1 MRAARLAEQE
11 SGGNDANKRLMV
23 MTDCHV
29 SGLTLAGNSVSVVQT
44 NQGGSRYPPM
54 GSS

>member
-23 MTDCHV
+23 VTDCHV
-29 SGLTLAGNSVSVVQT
+29 SGLTLAGNSVSVVPAKQKK
-44 NQGGSRYPPM
+44 NRYPPM